1 MKNEDNLRIIT
12 INNMKNED
20 NLRII
25 TINNMKNEDNL
36 RIITINNMK
45 NEDNYVL
52 CSECET
58 NPCEC
63 KSWEKEFEKEFVSI
77 SEIIE
82 NKGFV
87 GTKNQIKAFIEKV
100 IKEEKEKLKTDIGKI
115 DFYGWNEETQV
126 MIKKK
131 IEDLR

>member
-1 MKNEDNLRIIT
+1 MKKED
-12 INNMKNED
+12 D
-20 NLRII
+20 
-25 TINNMKNEDNL
+25 
-36 RIITINNMK
+36 
-45 NEDNYVL
+45 YVF
-52 CSECET
+52 CSKCKT